1 MGLIPID
8 EKLQVSEELAD
19 VVLGLITSAKIDI
32 PKVSI
37 SSLMLAKMRT
47 GMDPTAVASTITS
60 RFNEAGIPNGPLQ
73 DGSPN
78 SLEILTNIMCE
89 EMISVI
95 QDDMRVDV
103 LIDMGQQVTSF
114 GANAGG
120 PITTQGT
127 NLSPWLGTG
136 IGV

>member
-8 EKLQVSEELAD
+8 EKLQVSDDLAD
-19 VVLGLITSAKIDI
+19 VILGLITSQRLNI
-32 PKVSI
+32 PKLSI
-37 SSLMLAKMRT
+37 SSLMLAKTRP
-47 GMDPTAVASTITS
+47 GMDPTVVASTITS
-60 RFNEAGIPNGPLQ
+60 RFSEAGIPNGPLQ

-78 SLEILTNIMCE
+78 SLEILANIMCE
-89 EMISVI
+89 EMISAV

-120 PITTQGT
+120 PVVTQGSNIT
-127 NLSPWLGTG
+127 PWLGTG
-136 IGV
+136 VGS